1 MYFVTPED
9 FRRSLLDAGLLV
21 DGGVPGLY
29 LRSFDYEN
37 IITGITRHVSAA
49 GSDEKFVQLYAPPVI
64 ARSTI
69 ERTGYLSSF
78 PDLIGLVSIFDGT
91 EFDHMKMLER
101 LDSGE
106 EWGQSLTPSDVA
118 LSSAACHCVYPLL
131 AEQTM
136 PVGGLRYEIQG
147 YCFRHEPS
155 GDPARMQSFRQHEF
169 VYIGTIEGAVDHRDR
184 WQAKAV
190 QLLQELGLH
199 IDVVPAND
207 PFFGRGGQIL
217 AADQLEKVLKHELV
231 TPISS
236 DQLGAI
242 SSSNYHEDH
251 FGATFSISSPE
262 GGVAHSACFAFGL
275 ERIALSLIR
284 RHGPNLVDWPTNV
297 RELLGV

>member
-1 MYFVTPED
+1 MNAEE
-9 FRRSLLDAGLLV
+9 FRQSLLDAGLLV

-29 LRSFDYEN
+29 LRSFAYEN
-37 IITGITRHVSAA
+37 VILGIDRYVSAA
-49 GSDEKFVQLYAPPVI
+49 GSEENFIQFYAPPVI

-91 EFDHMKMLER
+91 ELDHMKMLQR
-101 LDSGE
+101 LEDGE
-106 EWGQSLTPSDVA
+106 EWGDSLTPSNVA

-136 PVGGLRYEIQG
+136 PPHGLRYEIQG
-147 YCFRHEPS
+147 FCFRHEPS

-169 VYIGTIEGAVDHRDR
+169 VYIGSVEGAIDHRDR

-199 IDVVPAND
+199 IEVVPAND

-236 DQLGAI
+236 DQPGAI

-251 FGATFSISSPE
+251 FGATFNITSPE

-275 ERIALSLIR
+275 ERIALSLVR
-284 RHGPNLVDWPTNV
+284 QHGADVSAWPPNVQ
-297 RELLGV
+297 ELLGV